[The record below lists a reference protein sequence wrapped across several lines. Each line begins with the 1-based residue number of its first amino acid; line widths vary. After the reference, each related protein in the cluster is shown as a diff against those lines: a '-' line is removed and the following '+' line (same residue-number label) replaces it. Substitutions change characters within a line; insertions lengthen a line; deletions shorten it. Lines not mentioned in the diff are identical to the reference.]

1 MRNQIEFKVYGKYAL
16 FTDPLSKIGGEKF
29 SYQVPTYQSL
39 KGIVDSIYWKPTI
52 IWYIDEVRVM
62 NAIQTESKGI
72 RPIEYS
78 GGNTLAYYTYLKEPV
93 YQVRAHFEFNRY
105 REDLIHDRNE
115 HKHHNVA
122 KRSVLVGG
130 RRDIFLGTRECQG
143 YVEPCVYGEGQGFYD
158 DIPEVD
164 FGLMVHG
171 INYPDET
178 GKQELET
185 RLWRPKMENGI
196 IRFISPE
203 ECTLVRKTGQG
214 VAKPFGVHNME
225 SVDLLFED
233 VFGEDDSE

>member
-1 MRNQIEFKVYGKYAL
+1 
-16 FTDPLSKIGGEKF
+16 
-29 SYQVPTYQSL
+29 
-39 KGIVDSIYWKPTI
+39 
-52 IWYIDEVRVM
+52 
-62 NAIQTESKGI
+62 
-72 RPIEYS
+72 
-78 GGNTLAYYTYLKEPV
+78 
-93 YQVRAHFEFNRY
+93 
-105 REDLIHDRNE
+105 
-115 HKHHNVA
+115 
-122 KRSVLVGG
+122 
-130 RRDIFLGTRECQG
+130 
-143 YVEPCVYGEGQGFYD
+143 
-158 DIPEVD
+158 
-164 FGLMVHG
+164 MVHG